1 MKAVKLA
8 LLTCQRKNY
17 SFPNRQYNSL
27 VSSCEDL
34 GGVGTKSKYLMELTK
49 EIWKYLLHHGITITA
64 EYLPGSMN
72 MEAYWY
78 FKPST
83 SISEN
88 LSDETK
94 TRDGSFCFSTVS
106 LTSTVQCMKIGSIHW
121 GNGCNAAN
129 LVQSVPLCFPTF
141 FSDKQGFKKDSP
153 GTTEKSVDFSSHM
166 AVSGMVP
173 SPSENV
179 NRETICFATPS
190 TSSIKSPGSYATV
203 NNKKNIKISG
213 LLSDKSYLQQE
224 F

>member
-1 MKAVKLA
+1 MNVNGGSKTSRFSMGFTSFSLKNFSTIRTDASKKGRGAVCLELPTVGEWILQGQPLHINVLEMKVVKLA

-72 MEAYWY
+72 METYWY

-106 LTSTVQCMKIGSIHW
+106 LTSTVQCMKIGSIH
-121 GNGCNAAN
+121 
-129 LVQSVPLCFPTF
+129 
-141 FSDKQGFKKDSP
+141 
-153 GTTEKSVDFSSHM
+153 
-166 AVSGMVP
+166 
-173 SPSENV
+173 
-179 NRETICFATPS
+179 
-190 TSSIKSPGSYATV
+190 
-203 NNKKNIKISG
+203 
-213 LLSDKSYLQQE
+213 
-224 F
+224 